1 MQEKDGL
8 SLILPNNQQES
19 FLSAIK
25 TGNMKVFKEKQR
37 FTQLWLIIVILFS
50 SIVPIA
56 VVINEYQKKENAFS
70 FEMLLVIILVIILPS
85 AIIFLFKLSTRI
97 DEQGIHYQFFPFH
110 FSDRK
115 ISWKEISKAYVR
127 TYDPIGEFG
136 GWGLKGGNLF
146 NKSKGKAIN
155 VSGDIGIQLELKN
168 GKKLLIGTQKEAEAK
183 SVIQNYQNN
192 IQ

>member
-1 MQEKDGL
+1 
-8 SLILPNNQQES
+8 
-19 FLSAIK
+19 
-25 TGNMKVFKEKQR
+25 MKVFKEEQR
-37 FTQLWLIIVILFS
+37 FTQLWLIILIIFS
-50 SIVPIA
+50 SLVPIG
-56 VVINEYQKKENAFS
+56 VVVSEYQKDENAFS
-70 FEMLLVIILVIILPS
+70 VEMLLVIILVILVPI
-85 AIIFLFKLSTRI
+85 AIIFLFKLNTRI

-115 ISWKEISKAYVR
+115 ISWNEISKAYVR

-146 NKSKGKAIN
+146 NKSNGKAIN

-183 SVIQNYQNN
+183 SVLQTYQNIN
-192 IQ
+192 S